1 MRDFVNEHVKKIKPS
16 GIRRFFDIAN
26 EMDNVISLGVG
37 EPDFDTPWHIRDE
50 ARDALSRG
58 RTFYTANAGLME
70 LREEIAGRL
79 SRKHQL
85 EYNPNEEILVTIG
98 GSEAIDIALRATVC
112 PGDEVIYLEPG
123 YVSYLP
129 CIELSGGVPV
139 PIALQEANQ
148 FRLTAEELE
157 AAITPKTKI
166 VIMNFPNNPTGAI
179 LEQSDIDALARVI
192 MQHDLLLVTDEI
204 YDDLTYTESAHVTLA
219 SVPEMK
225 ERTVYINGFSK
236 TYAMTGWRL
245 GYCCGPKA
253 IMEQMIKI
261 HQFTIMAAPTLS
273 QYAGIEALKN
283 GDASVEEMRQS
294 YNQRRRYLLKEL
306 DRIGLT
312 CFEPLGAFYI
322 FPNIQEFQMSSE
334 DFATQLLLEEHLAVI
349 PGSAFGDSGEGYIR
363 ISYAYSIKEL
373 KVAMNRLEQFV
384 HRLREKAL
392 YGEAA
397 H

>member
-1 MRDFVNEHVKKIKPS
+1 
-16 GIRRFFDIAN
+16 
-26 EMDNVISLGVG
+26 
-37 EPDFDTPWHIRDE
+37 
-50 ARDALSRG
+50 
-58 RTFYTANAGLME
+58 
-70 LREEIAGRL
+70 
-79 SRKHQL
+79 
-85 EYNPNEEILVTIG
+85 
-98 GSEAIDIALRATVC
+98 
-112 PGDEVIYLEPG
+112 
-123 YVSYLP
+123 
-129 CIELSGGVPV
+129 
-139 PIALQEANQ
+139 
-148 FRLTAEELE
+148 
-157 AAITPKTKI
+157 
-166 VIMNFPNNPTGAI
+166 
-179 LEQSDIDALARVI
+179 
-192 MQHDLLLVTDEI
+192 
-204 YDDLTYTESAHVTLA
+204 
-219 SVPEMK
+219 
-225 ERTVYINGFSK
+225 
-236 TYAMTGWRL
+236 
-245 GYCCGPKA
+245 CCGPKA

-261 HQFTIMAAPTLS
+261 HQFAIMAAPTLS

-373 KVAMNRLEQFV
+373 KVAINRLEQFV

-392 YGEAA
+392 YGEVA

>member
-1 MRDFVNEHVKKIKPS
+1 MSFIKPCS
-16 GIRRFFDIAN
+16 PYF
-26 EMDNVISLGVG
+26 S
-37 EPDFDTPWHIRDE
+37 
-50 ARDALSRG
+50 
-58 RTFYTANAGLME
+58 
-70 LREEIAGRL
+70 
-79 SRKHQL
+79 
-85 EYNPNEEILVTIG
+85 
-98 GSEAIDIALRATVC
+98 
-112 PGDEVIYLEPG
+112 
-123 YVSYLP
+123 
-129 CIELSGGVPV
+129 
-139 PIALQEANQ
+139 
-148 FRLTAEELE
+148 FRLKVSQTNTE

-192 MQHDLLLVTDEI
+192 MKHDLLLVTDEI

-219 SVPEMK
+219 SVLGMK

-283 GDASVEEMRQS
+283 GDASVEEMLQS

-392 YGEAA
+392 YVEVA